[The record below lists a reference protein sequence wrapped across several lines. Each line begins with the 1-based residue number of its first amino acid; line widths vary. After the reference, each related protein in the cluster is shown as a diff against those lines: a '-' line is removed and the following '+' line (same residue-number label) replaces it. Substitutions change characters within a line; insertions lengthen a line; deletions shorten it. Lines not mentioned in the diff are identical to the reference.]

1 MEIEKVA
8 VIGSGVM
15 GSGIAAQVANAGV
28 PVVLM
33 DIVPD
38 SAESR
43 NALAEG
49 AIARLLK
56 QDPAPL
62 MHKRNARL
70 IEPANL
76 EDDLGKLG
84 DCDWIV
90 EAVLEDLHVK
100 NTVYNKIN
108 LWKKAGAAVTSN
120 TSTIPLARLLDGMNE
135 DFAAG
140 FFITH
145 FFNPPRYMRLLEI
158 VSGPRTDP
166 ATVDAVH
173 RFCDVAL
180 GKTVIACRDTPGFIA
195 NRVGGYWIQTA
206 INGAMDLGLTVE
218 EADAVGGRPMGV
230 PKTGI
235 FGLMDLVGIDLM
247 PQVAASMMASLAADD
262 PYVRDFREHDLV
274 RRMIESGYTGR
285 KGKGGFYRLNRE
297 GGGPVKNSGVKKSG
311 IKEAIDLATGD
322 YAPSRRSELESARA
336 GAKDLR
342 ALVEHEDRGGQ
353 WAWQVLSNV
362 IGYSA
367 ALVPEI
373 ADSVADVDAGMRLGY
388 AWKWGPFEL
397 ADRIG
402 PDYVARRLR
411 NEGREVPALL
421 DRVGDARFYRVEDGR
436 LQVFG
441 MDGVYRPVERPDGV
455 LLLEDI
461 KRASEPIERNGS
473 ASLWDIGDGVA
484 CFEIHTRMNALDP
497 DVVTLLQKSLKRV
510 EKEFKALVLY
520 NEGTNFSVGA
530 NIGLALFAANVGV
543 WPMIEGMIESG
554 QKAMKAMKYAAF
566 PVVAAPSGMALGGGC
581 EMLLHAAAVQAHA
594 ETYTG
599 LVEAGVGVVPGW
611 GGCKEMVTRHTLN
624 GKRPAGPMPPVAKA
638 FEHISTAAVAKSA
651 QEARDMLILR
661 DGDGITMN
669 RDRLLYDAKQK
680 ALSLID
686 GYEKPEPVDLSLPGP
701 NGKAALDL
709 AVEGFRLQGKALPH
723 DVTVA
728 GEVATVLTGG
738 DTDVTQTVSEDR
750 LYKLERESFVRLL
763 RTEPTLAR
771 IEHMLDTGK
780 PLRN

>member
-1 MEIEKVA
+1 MDIEKVA

-33 DIVPD
+33 DIVPEG
-38 SAESR
+38 AENR

-49 AIARLLK
+49 AVALLLK
-56 QDPAPL
+56 QDPAPF
-62 MHKRNARL
+62 MHPRNAKL

-76 EDDLGKLG
+76 EDDLDKLA

-90 EAVLEDLHVK
+90 EAVLEDLAVK
-100 NTVYNKIN
+100 YSVYNKIN
-108 LWKKAGAAVTSN
+108 LWIKSGAAVTSN
-120 TSTIPLARLLDGMNE
+120 TSTIPLARLLDGMDE
-135 DFAAG
+135 KFAAG

-145 FFNPPRYMRLLEI
+145 FFNPPRYLRLLET

-166 ATVDAVH
+166 AIVAAVS
-173 RFCDVAL
+173 RFCDVRL
-180 GKTVIACRDTPGFIA
+180 GKTVIACNDTPGFIA
-195 NRVGGYWIQTA
+195 NRIGGYWIQSA

-230 PKTGI
+230 PKTGV
-235 FGLMDLVGIDLM
+235 FGLLDLVGIDLI
-247 PQVAASMMASLAADD
+247 PRVAASMIESLPPDD
-262 PYVRDFREHDLV
+262 PYVRDFRDHALV
-274 RRMIESGYTGR
+274 RRMIDEGYTGR

-297 GGGPVKNSGVKKSG
+297 GGEKVKES
-311 IKEAIDLATGD
+311 IDLNSGD

-336 GAKDLR
+336 GARDLR
-342 ALVEHEDRGGQ
+342 ALVDHPDRGGA
-353 WAWQVLSNV
+353 WAWRVLSNV

-373 ADSVADVDAGMRLGY
+373 AESAADVDAAMRLGY
-388 AWKWGPFEL
+388 AWKRGPFEL
-397 ADRIG
+397 ADRLG
-402 PDYVARRLR
+402 PAYVADRLR
-411 NEGREVPALL
+411 GEGRGVPALL
-421 DRVGDARFYRVEDGR
+421 EKVGAGTFYRVEDGQ

-441 MDGVYRPVERPDGV
+441 ADGSYRPVERPDGV

-461 KRASEPIERNGS
+461 KRAGEPVESNAS

-484 CFEIHTRMNALDP
+484 CFEVHTRMNALDP

-520 NEGTNFSVGA
+520 NEGSNFSVGA
-530 NIGLALFAANVGV
+530 NLGLALFAANVGV
-543 WPMIEGMIESG
+543 WPMIEGMLENG

-581 EMLLHAAAVQAHA
+581 ELLLHAAAVQAHA
-594 ETYTG
+594 ETYAG
-599 LVEAGVGVVPGW
+599 LVEAGVGVLPGW
-611 GGCKEMVTRHTLN
+611 GGCKEMLVRHTQDE
-624 GKRPAGPMPPVAKA
+624 KRPNGPLPPVAKA
-638 FEHISTAAVAKSA
+638 FEQISMAAVAKSA
-651 QEARDMLILR
+651 QEARDMHILR
-661 DGDGITMN
+661 EGDGVTMN

-680 ALSLID
+680 ALSLLD
-686 GYEKPEPVDLSLPGP
+686 GYGKPEPVALNLPGP
-701 NGKAALDL
+701 NGRAALDL
-709 AVEGFRLQGKALPH
+709 AVEGFALQGVALPH
-723 DVTVA
+723 DRTVA
-728 GEVATVLTGG
+728 GEIAAVLTGG
-738 DTDVTQTVSEDR
+738 DTDVTETVSEDR
-750 LYKLERESFVRLL
+750 LFALERESFMKLL
-763 RTEPTLAR
+763 KTEPTLAR

>member
-1 MEIEKVA
+1 MDIKKVA

-38 SAESR
+38 GAESR

-62 MHKRNARL
+62 MHTRNARL
-70 IEPANL
+70 IEAANL
-76 EDDLGKLG
+76 EDDLEKLG

-90 EAVLEDLHVK
+90 EAVLEDFSVK
-100 NTVYNKIN
+100 NTVYNKID
-108 LWKKAGAAVTSN
+108 LCRKSGAAVTSN
-120 TSTIPLARLLDGMNE
+120 TSTIPLARLLDGM
-135 DFAAG
+135 DDGFAAG

-158 VSGPRTDP
+158 VSGARTDP
-166 ATVDAVH
+166 AAVEAVR
-173 RFCDVAL
+173 RFCDVRL
-180 GKTVIACRDTPGFIA
+180 GKTVIACNDTPGFIA
-195 NRVGGYWIQTA
+195 NRIGGYWIQSA
-206 INGAMDLGLTVE
+206 INSAMDLGLTVE

-247 PQVAASMMASLAADD
+247 PKVAASMTASLPADD

-274 RRMIESGYTGR
+274 RRMIEEGYTGR
-285 KGKGGFYRLNRE
+285 KGKGGFYRINRD
-297 GGGPVKNSGVKKSG
+297 GGGKVKES
-311 IKEAIDLATGD
+311 IDLTNGD
-322 YAPSRRSELESARA
+322 YAPSRRTELESARA

-342 ALVEHEDRGGQ
+342 ALAEHPDRGGE
-353 WAWQVLSNV
+353 WAWRVLSNV

-367 ALVPEI
+367 ALVPDI
-373 ADSVADVDAGMRLGY
+373 AESVADVDAAMRLGY

-397 ADRIG
+397 ADRLG
-402 PDYVARRLR
+402 PAYVAGRLR
-411 NEGREVPALL
+411 AEDRDVPALL
-421 DRVGDARFYRVEDGR
+421 DRVGDGSFYRVEDGR
-436 LQVFG
+436 LEVFG
-441 MDGVYRPVERPDGV
+441 PDGAYRPVERPEGV

-461 KRASEPIERNGS
+461 KRASEPIERNRS

-484 CFEIHTRMNALDP
+484 CFEVHTRMNALDP
-497 DVVTLLQKSLKRV
+497 DVVTLLQKSLKRA
-510 EKEFKALVLY
+510 EKEYRAMVLY

-530 NIGLALFAANVGV
+530 NLGLALFAANVGV
-543 WPMIEGMIESG
+543 WPMIEGMLENG

-581 EMLLHAAAVQAHA
+581 ELLLHAAAVQAHA
-594 ETYTG
+594 ETYAG
-599 LVEAGVGVVPGW
+599 LVEAGVGVLPGW
-611 GGCKEMVTRHTLN
+611 GGCKEMVARHTRN

-638 FEHISTAAVAKSA
+638 FEQISMAAVAKSA

-661 DGDGITMN
+661 EGDGITMN
-669 RDRLLYDAKQK
+669 RDRLLHDAKQK
-680 ALSLID
+680 ALSLLE
-686 GYEKPEPVDLSLPGP
+686 GYEKPEPAELNLPGP

-709 AVEGFRLQGKALPH
+709 AVEGFALQGMALPH
-723 DVTVA
+723 DRTVA
-728 GEVATVLTGG
+728 DEIATVLTGG
-738 DTDVTQTVSEDR
+738 DTDVTETVSEDR
-750 LYKLERESFVRLL
+750 LFALERASFMKLL
-763 RTEPTLAR
+763 KTEPTLAR

>member
-1 MEIEKVA
+1 MK
-8 VIGSGVM
+8 
-15 GSGIAAQVANAGV
+15 
-28 PVVLM
+28 
-33 DIVPD
+33 
-38 SAESR
+38 ES
-43 NALAEG
+43 
-49 AIARLLK
+49 
-56 QDPAPL
+56 
-62 MHKRNARL
+62 
-70 IEPANL
+70 
-76 EDDLGKLG
+76 
-84 DCDWIV
+84 
-90 EAVLEDLHVK
+90 
-100 NTVYNKIN
+100 
-108 LWKKAGAAVTSN
+108 
-120 TSTIPLARLLDGMNE
+120 
-135 DFAAG
+135 
-140 FFITH
+140 
-145 FFNPPRYMRLLEI
+145 
-158 VSGPRTDP
+158 
-166 ATVDAVH
+166 
-173 RFCDVAL
+173 
-180 GKTVIACRDTPGFIA
+180 
-195 NRVGGYWIQTA
+195 
-206 INGAMDLGLTVE
+206 
-218 EADAVGGRPMGV
+218 
-230 PKTGI
+230 
-235 FGLMDLVGIDLM
+235 
-247 PQVAASMMASLAADD
+247 
-262 PYVRDFREHDLV
+262 
-274 RRMIESGYTGR
+274 
-285 KGKGGFYRLNRE
+285 
-297 GGGPVKNSGVKKSG
+297 
-311 IKEAIDLATGD
+311 IDLATGE
-322 YAPSRRSELESARA
+322 YAPSRKSELESARA

-342 ALVEHEDRGGQ
+342 TLVEHEDRGGQ
-353 WAWQVLSNV
+353 WAWRVLSNA

-373 ADSVADVDAGMRLGY
+373 ADSVADVDAAMRLGY

-397 ADRIG
+397 ADRLG
-402 PDYVARRLR
+402 PDYVAGRLR
-411 NEGREVPALL
+411 AEGREVPALL
-421 DRVGDARFYRVEDGR
+421 DLVGDGRFYRVEDGR

-441 MDGVYRPVERPDGV
+441 MDGVYRPVERPAGV

-461 KRASEPIERNGS
+461 NRASEPIERNGS

-497 DVVTLLQKSLKRV
+497 DVITLLQKSLKQV

-624 GKRPAGPMPPVAKA
+624 GKRPSGPMPPVARA

-686 GYEKPEPVDLSLPGP
+686 GYKKPEPVDLSLPGP

>member
-1 MEIEKVA
+1 MEIKKVA

-33 DIVPD
+33 DIVPEG
-38 SAESR
+38 AESR

-49 AIARLLK
+49 AVARLLK
-56 QDPAPL
+56 QDPAPF
-62 MHKRNARL
+62 MHARNAKL
-70 IEPANL
+70 VEPANL
-76 EDDLGKLG
+76 EDDLEKLG

-90 EAVLEDLHVK
+90 EAVLEDPTVK
-100 NTVYNKIN
+100 NTVYKKIN
-108 LWKKAGAAVTSN
+108 SSKKPGAAVTSN
-120 TSTIPLARLLDGMNE
+120 TSTIPLDRLLTGMDDE
-135 DFAAG
+135 FAAR

-145 FFNPPRYMRLLEI
+145 FFNPPRYLRLLEI
-158 VSGPRTDP
+158 VSGPQTDSE
-166 ATVDAVH
+166 AVAAV
-173 RFCDVAL
+173 RGFCDVAL
-180 GKTVIACRDTPGFIA
+180 GKTVIACNDTPGFIA
-195 NRVGGYWIQTA
+195 NRIGGYWIQTA

-247 PQVAASMMASLAADD
+247 PQVAASMMASLTADD

-274 RRMIESGYTGR
+274 RRMIETGHTGR

-297 GGGPVKNSGVKKSG
+297 GGGRVKES
-311 IKEAIDLATGD
+311 IDLATGD

-336 GAKDLR
+336 GARDLR
-342 ALVEHEDRGGQ
+342 ALAEHPDRGGQ
-353 WAWQVLSNV
+353 WAWRVLSNV

-373 ADSVADVDAGMRLGY
+373 ADSVADVDAAMRLGY
-388 AWKWGPFEL
+388 AWKRGPFEL
-397 ADRIG
+397 ADRLG
-402 PDYVARRLR
+402 PAYVAGRLR
-411 NEGREVPALL
+411 NEGRDVPALL
-421 DRVGDARFYRVEDGR
+421 DQIGDGTFYKVAGGR

-441 MDGVYRPVERPDGV
+441 ADGVYRPVRRPEGV

-461 KRASEPIERNGS
+461 KRATEPVESNAS

-484 CFEIHTRMNALDP
+484 CFEVHTRMNALDP
-497 DVVTLLQKSLKRV
+497 DVVTLLQKSLKLV
-510 EKEFKALVLY
+510 KKEFKALVLY

-530 NIGLALFAANVGV
+530 NLGLALFAANVGV
-543 WPMIEGMIESG
+543 WPMIEGMLENG

-581 EMLLHAAAVQAHA
+581 ELLLHAAAVQAHA
-594 ETYTG
+594 ETYAG
-599 LVEAGVGVVPGW
+599 LVEAGVGVLPGW
-611 GGCKEMVTRHTLN
+611 GGCKEMLARHTLDEARPN
-624 GKRPAGPMPPVAKA
+624 GPLPPVAKA
-638 FEHISTAAVAKSA
+638 FEQISMAAVAKSA
-651 QEARDMLILR
+651 QEARDMHILR
-661 DGDGITMN
+661 EGDGITMN
-669 RDRLLYDAKQK
+669 RDRLLYEAKMK
-680 ALSLID
+680 ALSLSD
-686 GYEKPEPVDLSLPGP
+686 GYEKPEPVDLNLPGA

-709 AVEGFRLQGKALPH
+709 AVEGFALQGLALPH
-723 DVTVA
+723 DRVVA
-728 GEVATVLTGG
+728 SEIATVLTGG
-738 DTDVTQTVSEDR
+738 DTDVTETVSEDR
-750 LYKLERESFVRLL
+750 LFALERNSFMTLL
-763 RTEPTLAR
+763 KTEPTLAR

>member
-1 MEIEKVA
+1 MDIEKVA
-8 VIGSGVM
+8 VIGSGIM

-38 SAESR
+38 GAENR

-49 AIARLLK
+49 AVARLLR
-56 QDPAPL
+56 QDPAPF

-70 IEPANL
+70 VEPANL
-76 EDDLGKLG
+76 EDDLEKLG

-90 EAVLEDLHVK
+90 EAVLEDLPVK
-100 NTVYNKIN
+100 HTVYTKVS
-108 LWKKAGAAVTSN
+108 LSKKPGAAVTSN
-120 TSTIPLARLLDGMNE
+120 TSTIPLARLLDGIDD

-140 FFITH
+140 FFIAH
-145 FFNPPRYMRLLEI
+145 FFNPPRYLRLLET

-166 ATVDAVH
+166 AIVAAVS
-173 RFCDVAL
+173 RFCDVRL
-180 GKTVIACRDTPGFIA
+180 GKTVIACNDTPGFIA
-195 NRVGGYWIQTA
+195 NRIGGYWIQTA
-206 INGAMDLGLTVE
+206 IDGAMDLGLTVE
-218 EADAVGGRPMGV
+218 EADAVGSRPMGV

-247 PQVAASMMASLAADD
+247 PQVAASMMASLPADD

-274 RRMIESGYTGR
+274 RRMIETGHIGR

-297 GGGPVKNSGVKKSG
+297 GGGRVKES
-311 IKEAIDLATGD
+311 IDLATGD

-342 ALVEHEDRGGQ
+342 ALVEHPDRGGK
-353 WAWQVLSNV
+353 WAWRVLSNV

-373 ADSVADVDAGMRLGY
+373 ADSVADVDAAMRLGY
-388 AWKWGPFEL
+388 AWKRGPFEL
-397 ADRIG
+397 ADRLG
-402 PDYVARRLR
+402 PAYVAGRLR
-411 NEGREVPALL
+411 AEGRDVPALL
-421 DRVGDARFYRVEDGR
+421 DRVGDGAFYRVEAGR
-436 LQVFG
+436 LRVYGF
-441 MDGVYRPVERPDGV
+441 DGAYRPVERPEGV

-473 ASLWDIGDGVA
+473 ASLWDIGDGVV
-484 CFEIHTRMNALDP
+484 CFEVHTRMNALDP

-510 EKEFKALVLY
+510 EKEYRALVLY

-530 NIGLALFAANVGV
+530 NLGLALFAANVGV
-543 WPMIEGMIESG
+543 WPMIEGMLENG
-554 QKAMKAMKYAAF
+554 QNAMKAMKYAAF

-581 EMLLHAAAVQAHA
+581 ELLLHAAAVQAHA
-594 ETYTG
+594 ETYAG
-599 LVEAGVGVVPGW
+599 LVEAGVGVLPGW
-611 GGCKEMVTRHTLN
+611 GGCKEMLIRHTQDE
-624 GKRPAGPMPPVAKA
+624 KRPNGPLPPVAKA
-638 FEHISTAAVAKSA
+638 FEQISTAAVAKSA
-651 QEARDMLILR
+651 REARDMHILR
-661 DGDGITMN
+661 EGDGITMN

-680 ALSLID
+680 ALSLLD
-686 GYEKPEPVDLSLPGP
+686 GYEKPEPVELSLPGP
-701 NGKAALDL
+701 NGRAALDL
-709 AVEGFRLQGKALPH
+709 AVEGFALQGLALPH
-723 DVTVA
+723 DRIVA
-728 GEVATVLTGG
+728 GEIAAVLTGG
-738 DTDVTQTVSEDR
+738 DTDVTETVSEDR
-750 LYKLERESFVRLL
+750 LFRLERESFMKLL

>member
-8 VIGSGVM
+8 VIGSGTM

-33 DIVPD
+33 DIVPEG
-38 SAESR
+38 AESR

-166 ATVDAVH
+166 ATVDAVR

-311 IKEAIDLATGD
+311 IKEAIDLATGQ

-336 GAKDLR
+336 GAKDMR
-342 ALVEHEDRGGQ
+342 ALVDHPDRGGQ
-353 WAWQVLSNV
+353 WAWRVLSNA

-373 ADSVADVDAGMRLGY
+373 ADSVADVDAAMRLGY

-397 ADRIG
+397 ADRLG
-402 PDYVARRLR
+402 PKYVADRLR
-411 NEGREVPALL
+411 DEGREVPALL
-421 DRVGDARFYRVEDGR
+421 DLVGDGRFYRVEDGR

-441 MDGVYRPVERPDGV
+441 RDGAYRPVERPDGV

-461 KRASEPIERNGS
+461 RRASEPIERNGS

-581 EMLLHAAAVQAHA
+581 ELLLHAAAVQAHA

-661 DGDGITMN
+661 ARDGITMN
-669 RDRLLYDAKQK
+669 RDRLLHDAKQK
-680 ALSLID
+680 ALYLID

-728 GEVATVLTGG
+728 GEIATVLTGG
-738 DTDVTQTVSEDR
+738 DTDVTQTVSEGR

>member
-1 MEIEKVA
+1 MDIRKVA
-8 VIGSGVM
+8 VIGSGTM

-33 DIVPD
+33 DIVPEG
-38 SAESR
+38 AASR

-49 AIARLLK
+49 AVARMLK
-56 QDPAPL
+56 QDPAPF
-62 MHKRNARL
+62 MHPRNARL
-70 IEPANL
+70 VEPANL
-76 EDDLGKLG
+76 EDDLARLR

-90 EAVLEDLHVK
+90 EAVLEDLGVK
-100 NTVYNKIN
+100 NTVYNKIK
-108 LWKKAGAAVTSN
+108 LYKKPSTAVTSN
-120 TSTIPLARLLDGMNE
+120 TSTIPLARLLDGM
-135 DFAAG
+135 DDGFAAN

-158 VSGPRTDP
+158 VSGAQTAP
-166 ATVDAVH
+166 AAVDAVR

-180 GKTVIACRDTPGFIA
+180 GKTVIACNDTPGFIA
-195 NRVGGYWIQTA
+195 NRIGGYWIQTA

-230 PKTGI
+230 PRTGI

-247 PQVAASMMASLAADD
+247 PQVAASMIASLPADD

-274 RRMIESGYTGR
+274 RRMIESGYAGR

-297 GGGPVKNSGVKKSG
+297 GGGPEKKSR
-311 IKEAIDLATGD
+311 IKESIDLVSGA
-322 YAPSRRSELESARA
+322 YAPSRKSELESARA

-353 WAWQVLSNV
+353 WAWRVLSNV

-367 ALVPEI
+367 ALAPEI
-373 ADSVADVDAGMRLGY
+373 ADSVADVDAAMRLGY

-402 PDYVARRLR
+402 PKYVADRLR
-411 NEGREVPALL
+411 DEGREAPALL
-421 DRVGDARFYRVEDGR
+421 DLVGDGRFYRVEDGR

-441 MDGVYRPVERPDGV
+441 MDGVYRPVERPEGV

-461 KRASEPIERNGS
+461 ERASAPVDRNGS

-543 WPMIEGMIESG
+543 WPMIEGMIENG

-611 GGCKEMVTRHTLN
+611 GGCKEMVTRQTLN
-624 GKRPAGPMPPVAKA
+624 GKRPAGPMPPVARA

-661 DGDGITMN
+661 ARDGITMN
-669 RDRLLYDAKQK
+669 RDRLLHDAKQK

-686 GYEKPEPVDLSLPGP
+686 GYKKPEPVDLSLPGP

-723 DVTVA
+723 DVTIA

-738 DTDVTQTVSEDR
+738 ETDVTQTVSEDR

-763 RTEPTLAR
+763 KTEPTLAR

>member
-33 DIVPD
+33 DIVPEG
-38 SAESR
+38 AASR

-49 AIARLLK
+49 AVARMLK
-56 QDPAPL
+56 QDPAPF
-62 MHKRNARL
+62 MHPRNATL
-70 IEPANL
+70 IEAANL
-76 EDDLGKLG
+76 EDDLARLR

-90 EAVLEDLHVK
+90 EAVLEDLGVK
-100 NTVYNKIN
+100 NTVYNKIK
-108 LWKKAGAAVTSN
+108 LYKKPGAAVTSN
-120 TSTIPLARLLDGMNE
+120 TSTIPLARLLEGMSE
-135 DFAAG
+135 SFAAN

-158 VSGPRTDP
+158 VSGAHSDR
-166 ATVDAVH
+166 ATVDAVR

-180 GKTVIACRDTPGFIA
+180 GKTVIACNDTPGFIA
-195 NRVGGYWIQTA
+195 NRIGGYWIQTA

-247 PQVAASMMASLAADD
+247 PQVAASMMASLPADD

-274 RRMIESGYTGR
+274 RQMIETGYTGR

-297 GGGPVKNSGVKKSG
+297 VSGPEKKSRV
-311 IKEAIDLATGD
+311 KESIDLATGE

-353 WAWQVLSNV
+353 WAWRVLSNA

-367 ALVPEI
+367 ALVSEI
-373 ADSVADVDAGMRLGY
+373 ADSVADVDAAMRLGY

-402 PDYVARRLR
+402 PKYVANRLR
-411 NEGREVPALL
+411 DEGREAPALL
-421 DRVGDARFYRVEDGR
+421 DLVGDGRFYRVEDGR

-441 MDGVYRPVERPDGV
+441 ADGVYRPVERPEGV

-461 KRASEPIERNGS
+461 KRASAPVDRNGS

-484 CFEIHTRMNALDP
+484 CFEFHTKMNALDP

-543 WPMIEGMIESG
+543 WPMIEGMIENG

-581 EMLLHAAAVQAHA
+581 ELLLHAAAVQAHA

-611 GGCKEMVTRHTLN
+611 GGCKEMVTRQTLN

-661 DGDGITMN
+661 EGDGITMN
-669 RDRLLYDAKQK
+669 RDRLLYDARQK

-723 DVTVA
+723 DVMVA

-738 DTDVTQTVSEDR
+738 ETDVTQTVSEDR

>member
-1 MEIEKVA
+1 MDIKKVA

-38 SAESR
+38 GAESR

-62 MHKRNARL
+62 MHTRNARL
-70 IEPANL
+70 IEAANL
-76 EDDLGKLG
+76 EDDLQKLG

-90 EAVLEDLHVK
+90 EAVVEDLAVK

-108 LWKKAGAAVTSN
+108 LCRKFGAAVTSN
-120 TSTIPLARLLDGMNE
+120 TSTIPLARLLDGM
-135 DFAAG
+135 DDGFAAN

-158 VSGPRTDP
+158 VSGARTDP
-166 ATVDAVH
+166 AAVTAVR
-173 RFCDVAL
+173 RFCDVRL
-180 GKTVIACRDTPGFIA
+180 GKTVIACNDTPGFIA
-195 NRVGGYWIQTA
+195 NRIGGYWIQSA

-247 PQVAASMMASLAADD
+247 PRVAASMMASLPADD
-262 PYVRDFREHDLV
+262 PYVRAFREHDLV
-274 RRMIESGYTGR
+274 RRMIEDGYTGR
-285 KGKGGFYRLNRE
+285 KGKGGFYRLNRD
-297 GGGPVKNSGVKKSG
+297 GGGPDKKSG
-311 IKEAIDLATGD
+311 IKESIDLASGD

-336 GAKDLR
+336 GAKDMR
-342 ALVEHEDRGGQ
+342 ALAEHPDRGGA
-353 WAWQVLSNV
+353 WAWRVLSNV

-373 ADSVADVDAGMRLGY
+373 AESIADVDAAMRLGY

-397 ADRIG
+397 ADRLG
-402 PDYVARRLR
+402 PAYVAGRLR
-411 NEGREVPALL
+411 AEGRDVPALL
-421 DRVGDARFYRVEDGR
+421 DRVGDGSFYRAEEGR

-441 MDGVYRPVERPDGV
+441 ADGAYRPVERPGGV

-484 CFEIHTRMNALDP
+484 CFEVHTRMNALDP

-510 EKEFKALVLY
+510 EKEYRALVLY

-530 NIGLALFAANVGV
+530 NLGLALFAANVGV
-543 WPMIEGMIESG
+543 WPMIEGMLENG

-581 EMLLHAAAVQAHA
+581 ELLLHAAAVQAHA
-594 ETYTG
+594 ETYAG
-599 LVEAGVGVVPGW
+599 LVEAGVGVLPGW
-611 GGCKEMVTRHTLN
+611 GGCKEMVARHTQN

-638 FEHISTAAVAKSA
+638 FEQISMAAVAKSA
-651 QEARDMLILR
+651 QEARDMLIL
-661 DGDGITMN
+661 DEGDGITMN

-680 ALSLID
+680 ALSLLE
-686 GYEKPEPVDLSLPGP
+686 GYEKPEPAELNLPGP

-709 AVEGFRLQGKALPH
+709 AVEGFALQGMALPH
-723 DVTVA
+723 DRVVA
-728 GEVATVLTGG
+728 GEIAAVLTGG
-738 DTDVTQTVSEDR
+738 DTDVTETVSEDR
-750 LYKLERESFVRLL
+750 LFALERKGFMKLL
-763 RTEPTLAR
+763 KTEPTLAR

>member
-1 MEIEKVA
+1 MDIKKVA

-38 SAESR
+38 GAASR
-43 NALAEG
+43 NALSEG

-76 EDDLGKLG
+76 EDDVGKLAE
-84 DCDWIV
+84 CDWIV
-90 EAVLEDLHVK
+90 EAVLEDLSIK
-100 NTVYNKIN
+100 NTVYNKII
-108 LWKKAGAAVTSN
+108 LYKKPGAAVTSN
-120 TSTIPLARLLDGMNE
+120 TSTIPLARLLEGLDE
-135 DFAAG
+135 DFAAN

-158 VSGPRTDP
+158 VSGARTDP
-166 ATVDAVH
+166 ATVDAVR
-173 RFCDVAL
+173 RFCDVRL
-180 GKTVIACRDTPGFIA
+180 GKTVIACNDTPGFIA
-195 NRVGGYWIQTA
+195 NRIGGYWVQSA
-206 INGAMDLGLTVE
+206 INGALDLGLTVE

-247 PQVAASMMASLAADD
+247 PQVAASMMSSLPADD

-274 RRMIESGYTGR
+274 RRMIETGYTGR
-285 KGKGGFYRLNRE
+285 KGKGGFYRLNRD
-297 GGGPVKNSGVKKSG
+297 GGGKVKES
-311 IKEAIDLATGD
+311 IDLASGD

-336 GAKDLR
+336 GAKDMR
-342 ALVEHEDRGGQ
+342 ALVEHPDRGGQ
-353 WAWQVLSNV
+353 WAWRVLSNV

-373 ADSVADVDAGMRLGY
+373 ADSVADVDSALRLGY

-397 ADRIG
+397 ADRLG
-402 PDYVARRLR
+402 PAYVAGRLR
-411 NEGREVPALL
+411 AEGRAVPPLL
-421 DRVGDARFYRVEDGR
+421 DKVGDDSFYRVADGR

-441 MDGVYRPVERPDGV
+441 ADGAYRPVERPEGV

-461 KRASEPIERNGS
+461 KRASEPVERNGS

-484 CFEIHTRMNALDP
+484 CFEVHTRMNALDP

-510 EKEFKALVLY
+510 EKEYKALVLY

-530 NIGLALFAANVGV
+530 NLGLALFAANVGV
-543 WPMIEGMIESG
+543 WPMIEGMLENG

-581 EMLLHAAAVQAHA
+581 ELLLHAAAVQAHA
-594 ETYTG
+594 ETYAG
-599 LVEAGVGVVPGW
+599 LVEAGVGVLPGW
-611 GGCKEMVTRHTLN
+611 GGCKEMVTRHTQDE
-624 GKRPAGPMPPVAKA
+624 KRPNGPLPPVAKA
-638 FEHISTAAVAKSA
+638 FEQISMAAVAKSA
-651 QEARDMLILR
+651 QEAREMLILR
-661 DGDGITMN
+661 ERDGITMN

-680 ALSLID
+680 ALSLLE
-686 GYEKPEPVDLSLPGP
+686 GYEKPEPVELNLPGP

-709 AVEGFRLQGKALPH
+709 AVEGFALQGLALPH
-723 DVTVA
+723 DRVVS
-728 GEVATVLTGG
+728 GEIAAVLTGG
-738 DTDVTQTVSEDR
+738 DTDVTEIVSEER
-750 LYKLERESFVRLL
+750 LFALERESFMTLL